1 MKRLKAALCLTTLAC
16 TLTACSG
23 STTVEGDDVTPT
35 ESVTSETSAAKDAGS
50 EAETEASTSES
61 TRSSALPAN
70 TAPRDQPA
78 QEVTVAP
85 EQSSGFSPEE
95 EAYLQ
100 QLSERG
106 LNIEGV
112 EDQLTATGR
121 TVCADDT
128 VTRDAVAG
136 QLVEQRRTD
145 MDPAALGTLIADTA
159 RANLC

>member
-1 MKRLKAALCLTTLAC
+1 MRRLTGLICLTTLAC

-23 STTVEGDDVTPT
+23 STTVEGEDVTPAESTTVAVKDEGSAT
-35 ESVTSETSAAKDAGS
+35 ESSA
-50 EAETEASTSES
+50 SES
-61 TRSSALPAN
+61 TRSSSAPAN
-70 TAPRDQPA
+70 EGSRDQPA
-78 QEVTVAP
+78 QEVTAAP

-100 QLSERG
+100 QLSENG

-121 TVCADDT
+121 TVCSDDT

>member
-23 STTVEGDDVTPT
+23 STTVEGDDVTPAQST
-35 ESVTSETSAAKDAGS
+35 TSAASDAGS
-50 EAETEASTSES
+50 EASTSES

>member
-1 MKRLKAALCLTTLAC
+1 MTTLAC

-23 STTVEGDDVTPT
+23 STTVEGEDVTPAESTTVAVKDEGSAT
-35 ESVTSETSAAKDAGS
+35 ESSA
-50 EAETEASTSES
+50 SES
-61 TRSSALPAN
+61 TRSSSAPAN
-70 TAPRDQPA
+70 EGPRDQPA
-78 QEVTVAP
+78 QEVTAAP

-100 QLSERG
+100 QLSENG

-121 TVCADDT
+121 TVCSDDT

>member
-1 MKRLKAALCLTTLAC
+1 MRRLKAALCLTTLAC

-23 STTVEGDDVTPT
+23 STTVEGDDVTPA

-50 EAETEASTSES
+50 EASTSES

>member
-1 MKRLKAALCLTTLAC
+1 MRHLKGLLCLTTLAC

-23 STTVEGDDVTPT
+23 STTVEGDDVTPAQST
-35 ESVTSETSAAKDAGS
+35 TSAVKDAGS

-61 TRSSALPAN
+61 TRSSAPPAN

-145 MDPAALGTLIADTA
+145 MDPAALGSLIADTA